1 MHGVDT
7 FSINAL
13 HPRMAMEKWMIV
25 YREGL
30 LTVDSIA
37 ELNYGEE

>member
-1 MHGVDT
+1 MHSPSMLCTPG
-7 FSINAL
+7 
-13 HPRMAMEKWMIV
+13 MAMEKWMSV